1 MCFART
7 NFFRAKRLSLVNPH
21 MRQPINAAEAER
33 LAH

>member
-1 MCFART
+1 VFRK
-7 NFFRAKRLSLVNPH
+7 NKLFRAKRLSLVNPH